1 MRKPKKRVIIVITV
15 LLLIIFIATQLY
27 KWHKPYR
34 VANDMFGID
43 VPLTAKA
50 TLFEH
55 DYHFF
60 DSSGE
65 TRIVFDVSKL
75 KKEMKQLLAEKNFI
89 RSDKDVVIIQ
99 TRRQLK
105 IYFDDRDTGLSLG
118 LKGGYYLPFYELTS
132 AARRKIVVYNP
143 AESTLILYN
152 QKTR

>member
-34 VANDMFGID
+34 VAKDMFGID

-55 DYHFF
+55 HYYFF

-65 TRIVFDVSKL
+65 TKIVFDVSNL
-75 KKEMKQLLAEKNFI
+75 KKEMEQLLAEKNFI
-89 RSDKDVVIIQ
+89 RSDNEELIIHDSPQ
-99 TRRQLK
+99 
-105 IYFDDRDTGLSLG
+105 F
-118 LKGGYYLPFYELTS
+118 
-132 AARRKIVVYNP
+132 
-143 AESTLILYN
+143 
-152 QKTR
+152 KTFFTDKKQV